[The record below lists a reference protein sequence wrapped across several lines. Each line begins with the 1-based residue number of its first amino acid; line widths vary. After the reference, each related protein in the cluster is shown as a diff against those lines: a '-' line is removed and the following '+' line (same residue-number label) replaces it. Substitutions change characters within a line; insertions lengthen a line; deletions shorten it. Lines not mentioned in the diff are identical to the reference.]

1 MSELLHRMIL
11 LQQFYVHRTPTGLIF
26 PLARDEALSL
36 KALGWQGIELATVG
50 DEEFINERYDW
61 LKYVEGRQGC

>member
-11 LQQFYVHRTPTGLIF
+11 LQQFYIHRTPSGLIF
-26 PLARDEALSL
+26 PLTRDEALSL

-50 DEEFINERYDW
+50 DEEFISEQYDW
-61 LKYVEGRQGC
+61 IKYVDDR

>member
-1 MSELLHRMIL
+1 MSELLHKMIL

-26 PLARDEALSL
+26 PLRKEDALSL

-50 DEEFINERYDW
+50 DEEFISEQYDW
-61 LKYVEGRQGC
+61 LKYVDEQQGC

>member
-11 LQQFYVHRTPTGLIF
+11 LQQFYIHRTPTGLIF
-26 PLARDEALSL
+26 PLTRDEALSL

-50 DEEFINERYDW
+50 DEEFISEQHDW
-61 LKYVEGRQGC
+61 LKYVDEQQGC